1 MQPESF
7 PRQSAR
13 TRGFTAGA
21 PRLFSISP
29 DGARV
34 LFVRSASG
42 TDAVGRLWTLDAST
56 GEERLVADPTR
67 LHEGAEELSPEE
79 RARRERMREQG
90 WAGRAATLRAWIEEG
105 LS

>member
-34 LFVRSASG
+34 LFDY
-42 TDAVGRLWTLDAST
+42 T
-56 GEERLVADPTR
+56 EP
-67 LHEGAEELSPEE
+67 
-79 RARRERMREQG
+79 
-90 WAGRAATLRAWIEEG
+90 
-105 LS
+105 